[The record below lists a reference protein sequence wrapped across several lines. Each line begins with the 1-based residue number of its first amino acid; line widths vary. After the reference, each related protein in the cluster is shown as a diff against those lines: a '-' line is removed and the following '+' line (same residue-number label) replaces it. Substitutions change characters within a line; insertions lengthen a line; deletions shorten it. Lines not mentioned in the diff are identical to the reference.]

1 MTSDGS
7 LWGSFAVWGAGRR
20 RARGSIGGSV
30 GGGRN
35 GSVNE
40 EGGRRL
46 VRARSVMMSG
56 SGDSVR
62 LAAEQARVRLERERD
77 ERLEALK
84 RKMERRGRKRRRIMH

>member
-20 RARGSIGGSV
+20 RARGSIGGRV
-30 GGGRN
+30 GGGRK

>member
-1 MTSDGS
+1 
-7 LWGSFAVWGAGRR
+7 
-20 RARGSIGGSV
+20 
-30 GGGRN
+30 
-35 GSVNE
+35 
-40 EGGRRL
+40 
-46 VRARSVMMSG
+46 MSG